1 VIAQVHPI
9 MATPNPTMTSVKS
22 PSLDERRF
30 RVLID
35 AVTDYAI
42 YMLDPEGKIIS
53 WNPGAERING
63 YKLDEVVGQSYAL
76 FFRDE
81 DRKQGR
87 PARSLEMA
95 RRNGRSED
103 EGWRVRKDGTLFWT
117 LAVIDA
123 IRDEDG
129 RVVGF
134 AKITRDITER
144 HNVQEALLE
153 SERKFRL
160 FVDGVHDYAI
170 YMLDPDGRII
180 NWNSGA
186 QRAHQYTA
194 EQIIG
199 ENYRVV
205 FTAED
210 QEQGEP
216 ENALAIA
223 QASGKYEAEGWRL
236 RKDGT
241 RFWASI
247 VIDKICNQRGE
258 LLGFAKITRD
268 ISERRD
274 AQKALDDAREQLFQS
289 QKLEAIGQL
298 TGGVAHD
305 FNNQLAAILSGIS
318 LVERLVA
325 TKDEK
330 LKHLLETM
338 RQATQRGHG
347 LTRQL
352 LTFSRRQPLRPETI
366 DVRKRLRETLELL
379 DRLLSGNIK
388 MTMNIAE
395 ILSPIE
401 VDPAEFELAILNVCL
416 NARDAMPRGGALTV
430 HARNESLRSEKTGLA
445 ERFVVISFA
454 DTGIGIPEALKKRV
468 FEPFFTTKDV
478 GKGSGLGL
486 SQAYGFA
493 QGSGGALDITSEVG
507 KGTTVAFR
515 FPAAEP
521 KPHVIS
527 PEDVNVMATAHDSG
541 TVLLIEDDLS
551 LAELTSALLE
561 HAGYTV
567 KVAHSAA
574 AALNMLKRGSRIDAV
589 FSDIVMPG
597 GMNGFQL
604 ARTLRKE
611 FPEVPVLLTTGFSG
625 AADVAQIRGIEIIPK
640 PYDPDRVTS
649 QLAKLI
655 AESRRRP
662 AH

>member
-1 VIAQVHPI
+1 
-9 MATPNPTMTSVKS
+9 MTS

-30 RVLID
+30 RMLID

-42 YMLDPEGKIIS
+42 YMLDPEGRIVS

-63 YKLDEVVGQSYAL
+63 YKLEEVIGRHFEI
-76 FFRDE
+76 FFPE
-81 DRKQGR
+81 DDRRQGR

-103 EGWRVRKDGTLFWT
+103 EGWRIRKDGSRFWT

-123 IRDEDG
+123 IRDEAG
-129 RVVGF
+129 NLVGF
-134 AKITRDITER
+134 AKITRDTTER
-144 HNVQEALLE
+144 RNVQEALLE
-153 SERKFRL
+153 SERRFRL
-160 FVDGVHDYAI
+160 FVEGVHDYAI
-170 YMLDPDGRII
+170 FMLDPDGRVM

-194 EQIIG
+194 EEIIG
-199 ENYRVV
+199 EHYRIV
-205 FTAED
+205 FTGED
-210 QEQGEP
+210 QERGEP
-216 ENALAIA
+216 ERALATA
-223 QASGKYEAEGWRL
+223 REAGKYEAEGWRV

-241 RFWASI
+241 RFWASV
-247 VIDKICNQRGE
+247 VIDRICDQKGE

-268 ISERRD
+268 ISEKRD
-274 AQKALDDAREQLFQS
+274 AEKALDEAREQLFQS

-305 FNNQLAAILSGIS
+305 FNNLLAAILSGIS
-318 LVERLVA
+318 LVERTVG

-330 LKHLLETM
+330 LQHLLNTM

-352 LTFSRRQPLRPETI
+352 LTFSRRQPLRPEVL
-366 DVRKRLRETLELL
+366 DLSKRLRETLDLL
-379 DRLLSGNIK
+379 ERLLSGNIK
-388 MTMNIAE
+388 MPIQIEGN
-395 ILSPIE
+395 LWPIE

-416 NARDAMPRGGALTV
+416 NARDAMPRGGTLTV
-430 HARNESLRSEKTGLA
+430 AARNETRRGGAGADGEGGG
-445 ERFVVISFA
+445 ERFVAISFT
-454 DTGIGIPEALKKRV
+454 DTGVGIPEAVRKRV

-493 QGSGGALDITSEVG
+493 KGSGGTVEIASEVG
-507 KGTTVAFR
+507 KGTTVTFR
-515 FPAAEP
+515 FPAAKP
-521 KPHVIS
+521 KRQELS
-527 PEDVNVMATAHDSG
+527 PEDTNAMAPAHDSG

-611 FPEVPVLLTTGFSG
+611 FPDVPVLLTTGFSG

-640 PYDPDRVTS
+640 PYDPDKVTS

-655 AESRRRP
+655 AESKRRP
-662 AH
+662 TH

>member
-1 VIAQVHPI
+1 MISPRS
-9 MATPNPTMTSVKS
+9 TSSSGKSASGKS
-22 PSLDERRF
+22 PPLDERRF
-30 RVLID
+30 RMLID

-42 YMLDPEGKIIS
+42 YMLDPEGRISS

-63 YKLDEVVGQSYAL
+63 YAPDEVIGRNFAM
-76 FFRDE
+76 FFPE
-81 DRKQGR
+81 DDQRQGR
-87 PARSLEMA
+87 PARSLDMA

-103 EGWRVRKDGTLFWT
+103 EGWRVRKDGSRFWT

-123 IRDEDG
+123 IRDEHG
-129 RVVGF
+129 RLVGF

-144 HNVQEALLE
+144 RKVQDALLE
-153 SERKFRL
+153 SERRFRL
-160 FVDGVHDYAI
+160 FVDGVRDYAI
-170 YMLDPDGRII
+170 FMLDPEGRVI
-180 NWNSGA
+180 NWNIGA
-186 QRAHQYTA
+186 QRAHQYAA
-194 EQIIG
+194 EEIIG
-199 ENYRVV
+199 ENYRLV

-210 QEQGEP
+210 QAQGEP
-216 ENALAIA
+216 ERALATA
-223 QASGKYEAEGWRL
+223 AAAGKYEAEGWRV

-241 RFWASI
+241 QFWASV
-247 VIDKICNQRGE
+247 VIDKICNQKDE

-268 ISERRD
+268 ISEKRD
-274 AQKALDDAREQLFQS
+274 AQKALDEAREQLFQS

-305 FNNQLAAILSGIS
+305 FNNLLAAILSGIS
-318 LVERLVA
+318 LIERMVG
-325 TKDEK
+325 TKDDK
-330 LKHLLETM
+330 LKHLLDTM

-352 LTFSRRQPLRPETI
+352 LTFSRRQPLRPEVV
-366 DVRKRLRETLELL
+366 DLSKHLHGTLDLL
-379 DRLLSGNIK
+379 ERLLAGNIR
-388 MTMNIAE
+388 MQPRVPDD
-395 ILSPIE
+395 LWPIE
-401 VDPAEFELAILNVCL
+401 VDPAEFELAVLNVCL
-416 NARDAMPRGGALTV
+416 NARDAMPRGGALTIE
-430 HARNESLRSEKTGLA
+430 ARNETRPDGDA
-445 ERFVVISFA
+445 GERVVAVSFA
-454 DTGIGIPEALKKRV
+454 DTGVGIPEAIKKRV

-493 QGSGGALDITSEVG
+493 KESGGTVEIVSEVG
-507 KGTTVAFR
+507 KGTTVTFR
-515 FPAAEP
+515 FPAVPSNPQELT
-521 KPHVIS
+521 
-527 PEDVNVMATAHDSG
+527 PEDTNVMAQAQDSG

-574 AALNMLKRGSRIDAV
+574 AALNMLKRGSHIDAV

-611 FPEVPVLLTTGFSG
+611 FPDVPVLLTTGFSG
-625 AADVAQIRGIEIIPK
+625 AADVAQIRGIEIIAK
-640 PYDPDRVTS
+640 PYDPDKVTS

-655 AESRRRP
+655 AESKRRP

>member
-1 VIAQVHPI
+1 MVFSPDTDAPSS
-9 MATPNPTMTSVKS
+9 TMTPFRS
-22 PSLDERRF
+22 PALDERRF

-42 YMLDPEGKIIS
+42 YMLDPDGRIVS

-63 YKLDEVVGQSYAL
+63 YTLEEVVGKSYEI
-76 FFRDE
+76 FFPEE
-81 DRKQGR
+81 DRREGK
-87 PARSLEMA
+87 PARALAMA

-103 EGWRVRKDGTLFWT
+103 EGWRVRKDGSLFWT

-129 RVVGF
+129 RVIGF
-134 AKITRDITER
+134 AKITRDMTER
-144 HNVQEALLE
+144 RKVQEALLE
-153 SERKFRL
+153 SERRFRL

-170 YMLDPDGRII
+170 YTLDPEGRII

-186 QRAHQYTA
+186 QRSHQYRA
-194 EQIIG
+194 EEIIG
-199 ENYRVV
+199 AHYRAV

-216 ENALAIA
+216 EKALATA
-223 QASGKYEAEGWRL
+223 KAAGKYEAEGWRV
-236 RKDGT
+236 RKDGS
-241 RFWASI
+241 RFWASC
-247 VIDKICNQRGE
+247 VIDKICSQTGE

-305 FNNQLAAILSGIS
+305 FNNLLAAILSGIS

-366 DVRKRLRETLELL
+366 EVGKRLRETLDLL

-388 MTMNIAE
+388 MAVRIPDN
-395 ILSPIE
+395 LSPIE

-416 NARDAMPRGGALTV
+416 NARDAMPRGGVLTV
-430 HARNESLRSEKTGLA
+430 EARTETLRDEETGLNQ
-445 ERFVVISFA
+445 RVVAISFT

-493 QGSGGALDITSEVG
+493 HGSGGTVDITSEVG
-507 KGTTVAFR
+507 KGTTVTFR
-515 FPAAEP
+515 FPAATPQRQE
-521 KPHVIS
+521 HS
-527 PEDVNVMATAHDSG
+527 PEDISVMATAHDSG

-574 AALNMLKRGSRIDAV
+574 AALNMLKRGSRIDVV

-611 FPEVPVLLTTGFSG
+611 FPDVPVLLTTGFSG

-655 AESRRRP
+655 AESKRRP

>member
-1 VIAQVHPI
+1 MFGLGVTAQASPN
-9 MATPNPTMTSVKS
+9 MTPAKS

-42 YMLDPEGKIIS
+42 YMLDPEGRIIS

-63 YKLDEVVGQSYAL
+63 YKLEEVVGQSYAL
-76 FFRDE
+76 FFPEE
-81 DRKQGR
+81 DRAQGK
-87 PARSLEMA
+87 PARALEMA

-103 EGWRVRKDGTLFWT
+103 EGWRVRKDGSLFWT

-129 RVVGF
+129 RVIGF
-134 AKITRDITER
+134 AKITRDTTER
-144 HNVQEALLE
+144 RKAQEALLE
-153 SERKFRL
+153 SERRFRL
-160 FVDGVHDYAI
+160 FVDGVRDYAI
-170 YMLDPDGRII
+170 YMLDPEGRVI

-194 EQIIG
+194 EEIIG
-199 ENYRVV
+199 EHYRVV

-216 ENALAIA
+216 EKALAIA
-223 QASGKYEAEGWRL
+223 QASGKHEAEGWRL

-241 RFWASI
+241 RFWASF
-247 VIDKICNQRGE
+247 VIDKICNQRGD

-274 AQKALDDAREQLFQS
+274 AQKSLDEAREQLFQS

-305 FNNQLAAILSGIS
+305 FNNLLAAILSGIS

-325 TKDEK
+325 TKDDK

-352 LTFSRRQPLRPETI
+352 LTFSRRQPLRPEVI
-366 DVRKRLRETLELL
+366 DLGKRLRETLELL

-388 MTMNIAE
+388 MSIHIADN
-395 ILSPIE
+395 LFPIE
-401 VDPAEFELAILNVCL
+401 VDPAEFELAVLNVCL
-416 NARDAMPRGGALTV
+416 NARDAMPRGGTLTV
-430 HARNESLRSEKTGLA
+430 QAKNEARRNDDSGLS
-445 ERFVVISFA
+445 ERFVAIGFT
-454 DTGIGIPEALKKRV
+454 DTGIGIPDAIRKRV
-468 FEPFFTTKDV
+468 FEPFFTTKEV

-493 QGSGGALDITSEVG
+493 QGSGGTVDIMSEVG
-507 KGTTVAFR
+507 KGTTVTFR
-515 FPAAEP
+515 FPAATP
-521 KPHVIS
+521 KPQELS
-527 PEDVNVMATAHDSG
+527 PEDIDAMAPAHDSG

-574 AALNMLKRGSRIDAV
+574 AALNMLKRGSRIDVV

-611 FPEVPVLLTTGFSG
+611 FPDVPVLLTTGFSG

-655 AESRRRP
+655 AESKRRP